1 MHGNV
6 WEWVED
12 CWNES
17 YKGAPSDGSA
27 WTSGDCSRRVLRGGS
42 WGNEPGILRSAVR
55 SRYDSDVRVQHHRLP
70 GCQDAPLKAEL
81 TP

>member
-17 YKGAPSDGSA
+17 YAGAPSDTNVWKA
-27 WTSGDCSRRVLRGGS
+27 GDCRRRVLRGGS
-42 WGNEPGILRSAVR
+42 WYYYLRGVRSATRLGDGFEYR
-55 SRYDSDVRVQHHRLP
+55 SFNVGFRISRTLP
-70 GCQDAPLKAEL
+70 
-81 TP
+81 